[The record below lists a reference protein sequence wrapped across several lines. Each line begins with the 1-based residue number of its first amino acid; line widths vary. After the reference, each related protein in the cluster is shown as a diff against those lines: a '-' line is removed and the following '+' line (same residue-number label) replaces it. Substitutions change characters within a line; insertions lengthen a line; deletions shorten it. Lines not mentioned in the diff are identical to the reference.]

1 MSVCEVCGEHH
12 RNDSVSHIY
21 IQFADTTNEEI
32 RDGFNYNF
40 YVTMCDSCLD
50 NPEKYVPLFGQVYEV
65 KDSWGNRRQAFDV
78 RNITDDGFN
87 AGDLSSR
94 TIEWLKLMQATK
106 SDEERIA
113 LIENRLI

>member
-1 MSVCEVCGEHH
+1 
-12 RNDSVSHIY
+12 
-21 IQFADTTNEEI
+21 
-32 RDGFNYNF
+32 
-40 YVTMCDSCLD
+40 MCNSCLD
-50 NPEKYVPLFGQVYEV
+50 NPEEYVPLFGQVYEV

-106 SDEERIA
+106 SDEERID
-113 LIENRLI
+113 LLEKIVYWFFQKNMI